1 MGVEGE
7 GMELST
13 VTLAED
19 LDKDTGQ
26 MNLGVSS
33 CKIQEAWFSLTCNL
47 VKVKLT
53 QERADM
59 VLNPKERNLIGEK
72 GEKL

>member
-26 MNLGVSS
+26 MNLGVSF

-53 QERADM
+53 QERAD
-59 VLNPKERNLIGEK
+59 IS
-72 GEKL
+72 